1 MSESKELNKSKKSP
15 VEKFLNIVEKI
26 GNALPHPVT
35 LFASLAILVV
45 ILSAIASAF
54 SLEVAHPKDQ
64 KIIKVINLLSEE
76 GLHLIL
82 KNLVTNFTSFAPL
95 GTVLVAIL
103 GIGIAESSG
112 FIGTVLRLLVI
123 KAPKRLLTM
132 IIVFCGVMSN
142 AASEVGYVLLIPLAG
157 TIFLAVGRH
166 PIAGMAAA
174 FSGVSGGYSA
184 NLLLGTI
191 DPLLAGITQ
200 ESARIID
207 ATYSVSPACNY
218 YFMFFSTFVI
228 TLAGTYVT
236 EKIVVPRFGS
246 FDNQSSETQIER
258 LNAEEK
264 KGLLYAIISL
274 TIFCA
279 IIFWFTLP
287 RDLALPLAGILRAP
301 AEAGNPSGDLLHSPF
316 MSGIVS
322 LIFISSAIGGIAYG
336 AGAGT
341 VKNDADVVKG
351 MSKAMESLGSYIVLV
366 FFASQFVAF
375 FNQTNLGLVLA
386 VKGAEL
392 LKSVNLGTYP
402 LVFLFILIS
411 SSINLIM
418 GSASAKWAIM
428 APVFVPMFMLLGLTP
443 EFTQVAYRV
452 GDSVTNVIS
461 PMMSYFALIVAFFQ
475 KYDKN
480 AGIGTIISTML
491 PYSVVFFVIWTLL
504 LLVWILLDIPIGPNA
519 EFFMPTAK

>member
-1 MSESKELNKSKKSP
+1 
-15 VEKFLNIVEKI
+15 
-26 GNALPHPVT
+26 
-35 LFASLAILVV
+35 
-45 ILSAIASAF
+45 
-54 SLEVAHPKDQ
+54 
-64 KIIKVINLLSEE
+64 
-76 GLHLIL
+76 
-82 KNLVTNFTSFAPL
+82 
-95 GTVLVAIL
+95 
-103 GIGIAESSG
+103 
-112 FIGTVLRLLVI
+112 
-123 KAPKRLLTM
+123 
-132 IIVFCGVMSN
+132 
-142 AASEVGYVLLIPLAG
+142 
-157 TIFLAVGRH
+157 
-166 PIAGMAAA
+166 
-174 FSGVSGGYSA
+174 
-184 NLLLGTI
+184 
-191 DPLLAGITQ
+191 
-200 ESARIID
+200 
-207 ATYSVSPACNY
+207 
-218 YFMFFSTFVI
+218 
-228 TLAGTYVT
+228 
-236 EKIVVPRFGS
+236 VVPRFGS

-264 KGLLYAIISL
+264 KGLLYAITSL

-491 PYSVVFFVIWTLL
+491 PYSVMFFVIWTIL